1 MQPLLALSRGI
12 DWVNERVGRF
22 VIWLIL
28 AAVLVSAGNAL
39 VRKTFGIG
47 SNAWLELQWYLF
59 AAVFMLAAGYVFLHN
74 GHVRIDFV
82 AGRLTARVR
91 NAIDIVGIVV
101 FLMPLCVLVIDM
113 SWPLFVNAYVSGERS
128 ANAGGLIRWPVYLL
142 VPVGMSLLLAQSIS
156 ELIKRIAFLRGR
168 IADPL
173 AHKEHGQEHGE
184 DTARRLGA
192 AK

>member
-12 DWVNERVGRF
+12 DWVNERVGRV

-28 AAVLVSAGNAL
+28 AAVVVSAGNAL
-39 VRKTFGIG
+39 VRKTLGLG

-59 AAVFMLAAGYVFLHN
+59 AAVFMLGAGYVFLHN

-82 AGRLTARVR
+82 ASRLSARVR

-101 FLMPLCVLVIDM
+101 FLAPLCVLIIDM
-113 SWPLFVNAYVSGERS
+113 SWPLFVNAYLSGERS
-128 ANAGGLIRWPVYLL
+128 PNAGGLIRWPVYLL
-142 VPVGMSLLLAQSIS
+142 VPVGMSLLLAQSVS
-156 ELIKRIAFLRGR
+156 ELIKRIAYITGR
-168 IADPL
+168 IDDPL
-173 AHKEHGQEHGE
+173 AHKEPGQAHGE
-184 DTARRLGA
+184 DTARRLEV